1 MGVAG
6 HVIQKKACSVKVQSG
21 SGLKHSGL
29 RLKDTRKNKIK
40 A

>member
-6 HVIQKKACSVKVQSG
+6 HVILKKGVFKVQIG

-29 RLKDTRKNKIK
+29 RLK
-40 A
+40 

>member
-6 HVIQKKACSVKVQSG
+6 HVILKKNVFKVQSG

-29 RLKDTRKNKIK
+29 RLK
-40 A
+40 